1 MIDKK
6 KPVFRA
12 IFSVEPAV
20 RIGKEMKLSF
30 DYGELILKEIIHSEM
45 GIAKSLLFDVTLNS
59 TDCETAISS
68 ARGVVIRALDWI
80 SFLTATS
87 LSNPRI
93 LKCYDVTPKRTEG
106 KFERYYYIDFLDPIS
121 TRQSDSTEM
130 SLSYESILKH
140 SESHQDRLYR
150 AMHWY
155 RLAIQSEDYLD
166 KFTLTWI
173 GLETLNP
180 PLKEYYKLDS
190 KYRNFDGDEVDFDK
204 CLTCK
209 RKTVKALNGMD
220 HLLTEVAENEEF
232 LRKVKRLRQE
242 TLHGHGRLKDI
253 TPKLKRLYPIL
264 ATTLDKGLRLL
275 LGLSNRTDLKP
286 LNLWKITPKYYRLEA
301 SIKGPN
307 LGLLDKKVIPSLDME
322 ISTLG
327 YKQGA
332 QGYKLG
338 EVKEIIDS
346 KFTFN
351 DIKHYESE
359 NEAFGNRFEYT
370 PLPDVD
376 DE

>member
-121 TRQSDSTEM
+121 TRQSDITEM

-180 PLKEYYKLDS
+180 PLEEYYKLDP
-190 KYRNFDGDEVDFDK
+190 KYR
-204 CLTCK
+204 
-209 RKTVKALNGMD
+209 R
-220 HLLTEVAENEEF
+220 
-232 LRKVKRLRQE
+232 R
-242 TLHGHGRLKDI
+242 
-253 TPKLKRLYPIL
+253 
-264 ATTLDKGLRLL
+264 
-275 LGLSNRTDLKP
+275 
-286 LNLWKITPKYYRLEA
+286 
-301 SIKGPN
+301 
-307 LGLLDKKVIPSLDME
+307 
-322 ISTLG
+322 
-327 YKQGA
+327 
-332 QGYKLG
+332 
-338 EVKEIIDS
+338 
-346 KFTFN
+346 
-351 DIKHYESE
+351 
-359 NEAFGNRFEYT
+359 
-370 PLPDVD
+370 
-376 DE
+376 